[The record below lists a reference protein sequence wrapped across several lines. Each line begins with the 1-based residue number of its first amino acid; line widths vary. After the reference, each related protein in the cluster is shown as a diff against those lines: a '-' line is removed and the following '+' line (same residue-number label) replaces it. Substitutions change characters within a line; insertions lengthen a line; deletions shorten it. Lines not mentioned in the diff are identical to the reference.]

1 MEPAHRR
8 GWGSTYAAL
17 ACGRIDAERLRGLL
31 ARHPLAGG
39 QPIYAVDVT
48 TWPRCDA
55 ECSPERGLYDH
66 PSQAFGGPADRGRLG
81 LPVDLSAGLRAGLLD
96 RPVDARRLQ
105 PTEDTDHTAAVQIGA
120 LLARLPTTRQ
130 PPLVVF
136 DAGYD
141 SAQLSLN
148 LATPRR
154 RCWCGCG
161 RTAASTPT
169 RHPARPAGRAATGPS
184 STAPTRPPGRPRPP
198 PSRAR
203 TSRTAP

>member
-1 MEPAHRR
+1 L
-8 GWGSTYAAL
+8 T
-17 ACGRIDAERLRGLL
+17 
-31 ARHPLAGG
+31 GG

-81 LPVDLSAGLRAGLLD
+81 LSVDLSAGLRAGLLD

-120 LLARLPTTRQ
+120 LLGRLPTTRQ

-141 SAQLSLN
+141 SAQMSLD
-148 LATPRR
+148 LADAQAAVLVRLR
-154 RCWCGCG
+154 SDRCFY
-161 RTAASTPT
+161 ADP
-169 RHPARPAGRAATGPS
+169 PP
-184 STAPTRPPGRPRPP
+184 RPPGAGGRPRRHGAKFYCANPTTW
-198 PSRAR
+198 PSPTA
-203 TSRTAP
+203 TLTCQDEQDGAVTVPAWAGLHPKQQPGDVHRTARPDQ